1 MNQPLLEVRDVS
13 KRFPGVQALD
23 KACLDVNPGEVLALV
38 GENGA
43 GKSTLMKI
51 LSGVYEPDSGTI
63 LMGGE
68 QVTPRDP
75 VRARDDLG
83 ISIIY
88 QELNLALNL
97 SVAEN
102 IYLGRFPTRRGFVQ
116 FDRLYR
122 QAEDFLDLLG
132 ADLDPRASVSRL
144 SVAQRQMV
152 EVAKAISYQ
161 CKLLIMDEPT
171 SALTTRETETLFE
184 VTNGLRE
191 KGVGIIFITHRLD
204 EIFDIADRVT
214 VLRDGKTVGTCPMDQ
229 VDRPAVVRMMV
240 GRDLSEIFVAKET
253 EIGAP
258 LLEVRHLSTPSLLR
272 DISFDLRKGEILGL
286 FGLLGAG
293 RTDLARALFG
303 AEPTR
308 SGEVRL
314 DGQPVVVRS
323 PADATKVGLG
333 YVPEDRKL
341 HGLVLPMTVRE
352 NVTLAVLRELSRATL
367 VRSSEERRLTDGF
380 INDLD
385 IRTPGR
391 EQRVNNLSGGNQQK
405 VVVAKWLANKP
416 KVLILD
422 EPTRGIDVGAKAEV
436 HAIMA
441 RLAEQGV
448 GILMISSELPEVLG
462 MSDRILVMHEGR
474 VTGEFTR
481 KEASRE
487 LIMLAAT
494 GTAVSA
500 TEADRRADL
509 DAAISSS
516 SEG

>member
-68 QVTPRDP
+68 EVTPRDP
-75 VRARDDLG
+75 VHARDDLG

-122 QAEDFLDLLG
+122 QAEDFLGLLG
-132 ADLDPRASVSRL
+132 ADLDPRASVARL

-214 VLRDGKTVGTCPMDQ
+214 VLRDGKTVGTFPIDE

-240 GRDLSEIFVAKET
+240 GRDLSELFATREG

-303 AEPTR
+303 AGPTP
-308 SGEVRL
+308 SGKVRL
-314 DGQPVVVRS
+314 DGQPVAVRS

-352 NVTLAVLRELSRATL
+352 NVTLAVLRELSLATI
-367 VRSSEERRLTDGF
+367 VRSSEERKLTDSF

-441 RLAEQGV
+441 RLAEKGV

-487 LIMLAAT
+487 RVMLAAT
-494 GTAVSA
+494 GTAISA
-500 TEADRRADL
+500 TEAARRADL
-509 DAAISSS
+509 AAGISSS

>member
-1 MNQPLLEVRDVS
+1 MEQPLLEVRDVS

-23 KACLDVNPGEVLALV
+23 RACLDVKRGEVLALV

-43 GKSTLMKI
+43 GKSTMMKI
-51 LSGVYEPDSGTI
+51 LSGVYEADEGTI
-63 LMGGE
+63 LMDGE
-68 QVTPRDP
+68 TVVPGDP
-75 VRARDDLG
+75 IHARDNLG

-88 QELNLALNL
+88 QELNLAQNL

-122 QAEDFLDLLG
+122 QAEDFLGLLG
-132 ADLDPRASVSRL
+132 ADLDPRAPVSRL
-144 SVAQRQMV
+144 TVAQQQMV

-184 VTNGLRE
+184 VTEGLRD
-191 KGVGIIFITHRLD
+191 KGVGIIFITHRLE
-204 EIFDIADRVT
+204 EIFEIADRVT
-214 VLRDGKTVGTCPMDQ
+214 VLRDGKTVGTKPMGE
-229 VDRPAVVRMMV
+229 VDRPDVVRMMV
-240 GRDLSEIFVAKET
+240 GCDLSELFVAKEA
-253 EIGAP
+253 EVGAP
-258 LLEVRHLSTPSLLR
+258 LLEIHNLSTPNLLQ
-272 DISFDLRKGEILGL
+272 DITFDLRQGEILGL

-303 AEPTR
+303 VGPTP
-308 SGEVRL
+308 SGEVVL
-314 DGQPVVVRS
+314 NGQPATVRS
-323 PADATKVGLG
+323 PADATQAGLA

-352 NVTLAVLRELSRATL
+352 NVTLAVLRKLSRAT
-367 VRSSEERRLTDGF
+367 VVQSSEERRVVDSF
-380 INDLD
+380 IEDLD
-385 IRTPGR
+385 IRTPSR

-405 VVVAKWLANKP
+405 VVVAKWLASHP

-448 GILMISSELPEVLG
+448 GILMISSELPEILG
-462 MSDRILVMHEGR
+462 MSDRVLVMHEGR
-474 VTGEFTR
+474 ITGEFTR
-481 KEASRE
+481 EEATRE
-487 LIMLAAT
+487 RIMLAAT
-494 GTAVSA
+494 GTTV
-500 TEADRRADL
+500 
-509 DAAISSS
+509 
-516 SEG
+516 

>member
-1 MNQPLLEVRDVS
+1 MEQPLLEVRDVS

-23 KACLDVNPGEVLALV
+23 RACLDVKRGEVLALV

-43 GKSTLMKI
+43 GKSTMMKI
-51 LSGVYEPDSGTI
+51 LSGVYEADEGTI
-63 LMGGE
+63 LMDGE
-68 QVTPRDP
+68 TVVPGDP
-75 VRARDDLG
+75 IHARDNLG

-88 QELNLALNL
+88 QELNLAQNL

-122 QAEDFLDLLG
+122 QAEDFLGLLG
-132 ADLDPRASVSRL
+132 ADLDPRAPVSRL
-144 SVAQRQMV
+144 TVAQQQMV

-184 VTNGLRE
+184 VTEGLRD
-191 KGVGIIFITHRLD
+191 KGVGIIFITHRLE
-204 EIFDIADRVT
+204 EIFEIADRVT
-214 VLRDGKTVGTCPMDQ
+214 VLRDGKTVGTKPMGE
-229 VDRPAVVRMMV
+229 VDRPDVVRMMV
-240 GRDLSEIFVAKET
+240 GRDLSELFVAKEA
-253 EIGAP
+253 EVGAP
-258 LLEVRHLSTPSLLR
+258 LLEIHNLSTPNLLQ
-272 DISFDLRKGEILGL
+272 DITFDLRQGEILGL

-303 AEPTR
+303 VGPTP
-308 SGEVRL
+308 SGEVVL
-314 DGQPVVVRS
+314 NGQPATVRS
-323 PADATKVGLG
+323 PADATQAGLA

-352 NVTLAVLRELSRATL
+352 NVTLAVLRRLSRAT
-367 VRSSEERRLTDGF
+367 VVQSSEERRVVDSF
-380 INDLD
+380 IEDLD
-385 IRTPGR
+385 IRTPSR

-405 VVVAKWLANKP
+405 VVVAKWLASHP

-448 GILMISSELPEVLG
+448 GILMISSELPEILG
-462 MSDRILVMHEGR
+462 MSDRVLVMHEGR
-474 VTGEFTR
+474 ITGEFTR
-481 KEASRE
+481 EEATRE
-487 LIMLAAT
+487 RIMLAAT
-494 GTAVSA
+494 GTTV
-500 TEADRRADL
+500 
-509 DAAISSS
+509 
-516 SEG
+516 

>member
-1 MNQPLLEVRDVS
+1 MDQPLLEVRDVS

-23 KACLDVNPGEVLALV
+23 HACLDVKRGEVLALV

-43 GKSTLMKI
+43 GKSTMMKI
-51 LSGVYEPDSGTI
+51 LSGVYEPDEGTI
-63 LMGGE
+63 LMDGE
-68 QVTPRDP
+68 EVVPKDP
-75 VRARDDLG
+75 MYARDNLG

-88 QELNLALNL
+88 QELTLALNL

-122 QAEDFLDLLG
+122 QAEDFLSLLG
-132 ADLDPRASVSRL
+132 ADLDPRAPVSRL
-144 SVAQRQMV
+144 TVAQQQMV

-184 VTNGLRE
+184 VTEGLRE
-191 KGVGIIFITHRLD
+191 KGVGVIFITHRLN
-204 EIFDIADRVT
+204 EIFEIADRVT
-214 VLRDGKTVGTCPMDQ
+214 VLRDGKTVGTKPMGE
-229 VDRPAVVRMMV
+229 VDRPDVVRMMV
-240 GRDLSEIFVAKET
+240 GRDLSELYATKES
-253 EIGAP
+253 EIGSP
-258 LLEVRHLSTPSLLR
+258 LLQARNLSTPNLLK
-272 DISFDLRKGEILGL
+272 DISFELRQGEIVGL

-303 AEPTR
+303 VGPTP
-308 SGEVRL
+308 SGEVVL
-314 DGQPVVVRS
+314 DGKPVTVRS
-323 PADATKVGLG
+323 PADATRAGLA

-352 NVTLAVLRELSRATL
+352 NVTLAVLRELSRAT
-367 VRSSEERRLTDGF
+367 VVQSAEERRVVDGF
-380 INDLD
+380 IEDLD
-385 IRTPGR
+385 IRTPSR

-405 VVVAKWLANKP
+405 VVVAKWLASHP

-448 GILMISSELPEVLG
+448 GILMISSELPEVMG
-462 MSDRILVMHEGR
+462 MSDRVLVMHEGR
-474 VTGEFTR
+474 ITGEFTR
-481 KEASRE
+481 EEATQES
-487 LIMLAAT
+487 IMLAAT
-494 GTAVSA
+494 GTM
-500 TEADRRADL
+500 T
-509 DAAISSS
+509 
-516 SEG
+516 

>member
-1 MNQPLLEVRDVS
+1 MEQPLLEVREVS

-23 KACLDVNPGEVLALV
+23 RACLDVKRGEVLALV

-43 GKSTLMKI
+43 GKSTMMKI
-51 LSGVYEPDSGTI
+51 LSGVYEADEGTI
-63 LMGGE
+63 LMDGE
-68 QVTPRDP
+68 TVVPGDP
-75 VRARDDLG
+75 IHARDNLG

-88 QELNLALNL
+88 QELNLAQNL

-122 QAEDFLDLLG
+122 QAEDFLGLLG
-132 ADLDPRASVSRL
+132 ADLDPRAPVSRL
-144 SVAQRQMV
+144 TVAQQQMV

-184 VTNGLRE
+184 VTEGLRD
-191 KGVGIIFITHRLD
+191 KGVGIIFITHRLE
-204 EIFDIADRVT
+204 EIFEIADRVT
-214 VLRDGKTVGTCPMDQ
+214 VLRDGKTVGTKPMGE
-229 VDRPAVVRMMV
+229 VDRPDVVRMMV
-240 GRDLSEIFVAKET
+240 GRDLSELFVAKEA
-253 EIGAP
+253 EVGAP
-258 LLEVRHLSTPSLLR
+258 LLEIHNLSTPNLLQ
-272 DISFDLRKGEILGL
+272 DITFDLRQGEILGL

-303 AEPTR
+303 VGPTP
-308 SGEVRL
+308 SGEVVL
-314 DGQPVVVRS
+314 NGQPATVRS
-323 PADATKVGLG
+323 PADATQAGLA

-352 NVTLAVLRELSRATL
+352 NVTLAVLRRLSRAT
-367 VRSSEERRLTDGF
+367 VVQSSEERRVVDSF
-380 INDLD
+380 IEDLD
-385 IRTPGR
+385 IRTPSR

-405 VVVAKWLANKP
+405 VVVAKWLASHP

-448 GILMISSELPEVLG
+448 GILMISSELPEILG
-462 MSDRILVMHEGR
+462 MSDRVLVMHEGR
-474 VTGEFTR
+474 ITGEFTR
-481 KEASRE
+481 EEATRE
-487 LIMLAAT
+487 RIMLAAT
-494 GTAVSA
+494 GTTV
-500 TEADRRADL
+500 
-509 DAAISSS
+509 
-516 SEG
+516 

>member
-23 KACLDVNPGEVLALV
+23 KAHLDVKRGEVLALV

-51 LSGVYEPDSGTI
+51 LSGVYEPDGGTI
-63 LMGGE
+63 LMDGQE
-68 QVTPRDP
+68 VVPRDP
-75 VRARDDLG
+75 VYARDDLG

-88 QELNLALNL
+88 QEFNLALNL

-102 IYLGRFPTRRGFVQ
+102 IYLGRYPTRRGFVQ

-122 QAEDFLDLLG
+122 QAEEFLELLG
-132 ADLDPRASVSRL
+132 ADLDPRAPVARL
-144 SVAQRQMV
+144 SVAQQQMV

-171 SALTTRETETLFE
+171 SALTTWETETLFE
-184 VTNGLRE
+184 VTCGLRD

-214 VLRDGKTVGTCPMDQ
+214 VFRDGKTVGTEPIEE
-229 VDRPAVVRMMV
+229 VDRAAVVRMMV
-240 GRDLSEIFVAKET
+240 GRDLSELFVTKEA
-253 EIGAP
+253 EIGTP
-258 LLEVRHLSTPSLLR
+258 LLEVRDLSTPDLLK
-272 DISFDLRKGEILGL
+272 DISFKLHKGEILGL

-293 RTDLARALFG
+293 RTDLARTLFG
-303 AEPTR
+303 AGPSP
-308 SGEVRL
+308 SGEVSL
-314 DGQPVVVRS
+314 NGQPVNVRT
-323 PADATKVGLG
+323 PADATAAGLA

-352 NVTLAVLRELSRATL
+352 NVTLAVLRRLSQAAI
-367 VRSSEERRLTDGF
+367 VRSAEERRMADEF
-380 INDLD
+380 IQDLD
-385 IRTPGR
+385 IRTPSR
-391 EQRVNNLSGGNQQK
+391 EQKVNNLSGGNQQK
-405 VVVAKWLANKP
+405 VVVAKWLASNP

-448 GILMISSELPEVLG
+448 GVLMISSELPEVLG

-474 VTGEFTR
+474 ITGEFSRDEATR
-481 KEASRE
+481 ER
-487 LIMLAAT
+487 IMMAAT
-494 GTAVSA
+494 GTVCPDDGSP
-500 TEADRRADL
+500 
-509 DAAISSS
+509 
-516 SEG
+516 

>member
-1 MNQPLLEVRDVS
+1 MNHPLLEVCDVS

-23 KACLDVNPGEVLALV
+23 EADLDVRRGEVLALV

-51 LSGVYEPDSGTI
+51 LSGVYGPDGGTI
-63 LMGGE
+63 LMDDQE
-68 QVTPRDP
+68 VVPRDP
-75 VRARDDLG
+75 VYARDDLG

-88 QELNLALNL
+88 QEFNLALNL

-102 IYLGRFPTRRGFVQ
+102 IYLGRYPTRRGFVQ

-122 QAEDFLDLLG
+122 QAEEFLELLG
-132 ADLDPRASVSRL
+132 ADLDPRAPVARL
-144 SVAQRQMV
+144 TVAQQQMV

-171 SALTTRETETLFE
+171 SALTTRETDTLFE
-184 VTNGLRE
+184 VTRGLRD

-214 VLRDGKTVGTCPMDQ
+214 VLRDGKTVGTRSIEEVERAD
-229 VDRPAVVRMMV
+229 VVRMMV
-240 GRDLSEIFVAKET
+240 GRDLSELFVTKET
-253 EIGAP
+253 EIGTP
-258 LLEVRHLSTPSLLR
+258 LLEVRGLSTPDLLEN
-272 DISFDLRKGEILGL
+272 ISFKLHQGEILGL

-303 AEPTR
+303 AVPAP
-308 SGEVRL
+308 SGEVLL
-314 DGQPVVVRS
+314 DGQPVNVRT
-323 PADATKVGLG
+323 PADATAAGLA

-341 HGLVLPMTVRE
+341 HGLILPMTVRE
-352 NVTLAVLRELSRATL
+352 NVTLAVLRRLSQFTM
-367 VRSSEERRLTDGF
+367 VRGPEERRMTDEF
-380 INDLD
+380 IQDLD

-391 EQRVNNLSGGNQQK
+391 EQKVKNLSGGNQQK
-405 VVVAKWLANKP
+405 VVVAKWLASNP
-416 KVLILD
+416 KILVLD

-448 GILMISSELPEVLG
+448 GVLMISSELPEVLG

-474 VTGEFTR
+474 ITGEF
-481 KEASRE
+481 SRE
-487 LIMLAAT
+487 EATRERIMMAAT
-494 GTAVSA
+494 GTVCP
-500 TEADRRADL
+500 ADE
-509 DAAISSS
+509 SS
-516 SEG
+516 